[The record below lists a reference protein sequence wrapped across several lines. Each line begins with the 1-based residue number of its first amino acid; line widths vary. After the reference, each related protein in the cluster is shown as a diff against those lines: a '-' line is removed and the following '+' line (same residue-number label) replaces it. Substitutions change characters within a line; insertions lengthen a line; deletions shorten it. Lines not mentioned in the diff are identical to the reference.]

1 MTDEVMAENAG
12 DLDFSLPE
20 DQIDEQPEEQ
30 IDDEAGSPPQD
41 EVTEQQDGQEQ
52 KEPEPQES
60 SVIREMRKQLREQ
73 QRKLKEL
80 ESTRQE
86 SQPEVKDPGEM
97 PDIEAFDYDTE
108 AYRAAMKQWHTD
120 KLAFDRAQ
128 EGRQAAQQQVAQ
140 QYKQAVAVF
149 KENGEKIAGFQD
161 AVEEVAD
168 VLSMDQQNALLLKA
182 PAEAHRIVMA
192 LSKNPARLAKLAA
205 IRDPVDLGIEL
216 AELKRLAQSAPRPKS
231 SVKPERNLKAVSA
244 SGGGSLDALLKKA
257 QQTGDYTAY
266 FDAKRNAASQRK

>member
-1 MTDEVMAENAG
+1 MTDEVTAENAG
-12 DLDFSLPE
+12 ELDFSLPE
-20 DQIDEQPEEQ
+20 DQIDEQQEEQ

-41 EVTEQQDGQEQ
+41 EVTEQQDDQEQ
-52 KEPEPQES
+52 KELEPQES

-108 AYRAAMKQWHTD
+108 AYRAAMKQWHAD
-120 KLAFDRAQ
+120 KLDFDRSQ
-128 EGRQAAQQQVAQ
+128 ETRQVEQQRIAQ
-140 QYKQAVAVF
+140 QYRQAIATF
-149 KENGEKIAGFQD
+149 KENGEKIVGFQD
-161 AVEEVAD
+161 AVEDVAD
-168 VLSMDQQNALLLKA
+168 VLSEDQQNALLLKA
-182 PAEAHRIVMA
+182 PAEAHRIVLA

-205 IRDPVDLGIEL
+205 IKDPVDFGIEL

-231 SVKPERNLKAVSA
+231 SVKPERNIKGFA
-244 SGGGSLDALLKKA
+244 G
-257 QQTGDYTAY
+257 TGEPRDRTEA
-266 FDAKRNAASQRK
+266 NLRKTLPDFKIK

>member
-1 MTDEVMAENAG
+1 MTDEVTAENAEE
-12 DLDFSLPE
+12 LDFSLPE
-20 DQIDEQPEEQ
+20 DQIEEQ
-30 IDDEAGSPPQD
+30 EEVEDDSEAGSPPQD
-41 EVTEQQDGQEQ
+41 EVTEQQDDQEH
-52 KEPEPQES
+52 KEPEQQES

-97 PDIEAFDYDTE
+97 PDIEAFDYDTD
-108 AYRAAMKQWHTD
+108 AYRAAMKQWHAD
-120 KLAFDRAQ
+120 KLAFDRSQ
-128 EGRQAAQQQVAQ
+128 ETRQVEQQQIVKQYQ
-140 QYKQAVAVF
+140 QAKQTFEEHGA
-149 KENGEKIAGFQD
+149 KIAGFQE
-161 AVEEVAD
+161 AVEDVAD
-168 VLSMDQQNALLLKA
+168 VLTLDQQNALLLKA
-182 PAEAHRIVMA
+182 PAEAHRIVLA

-205 IRDPVDLGIEL
+205 IKDPVDFGIEL

>member
-1 MTDEVMAENAG
+1 MTDELTAENADG
-12 DLDFSLPE
+12 LDFSLPE
-20 DQIDEQPEEQ
+20 DQIEEQTEEQ

-41 EVTEQQDGQEQ
+41 EVTEQQDDQEQ

-128 EGRQAAQQQVAQ
+128 EGRQAALQQVAQ

-205 IRDPVDLGIEL
+205 IKDPVDLGIAI
-216 AELKRLAQSAPRPKS
+216 AELRLMAQSAPRPKS
-231 SVKPERNLKAVSA
+231 SVKPERNLKAISA
-244 SGGGSLDALLKKA
+244 AGGGSLDALLKKA